1 MTQAPGT
8 VLRTGLAEGLVE
20 SYPVAE
26 GTHDEYFMSR
36 GVLRAH
42 TTSLVDAIQE
52 MGPLELL
59 RSRQQAQR
67 TIHENSVTYTA
78 QGDTERRNRP
88 WEFDVIPLIIPPDQ
102 WQKLARGLSQ
112 RAYLLNMIIRDLY
125 GEQRL
130 LSERLLP
137 PQLVY
142 SNPHY
147 SRALH
152 DLPAP
157 VQHQWLQ
164 LYAGELAR
172 NPGGDWVIVSDRTEA
187 PSGVAYALE
196 NRIVGSSIFPKVFR
210 DQRVQRLAPFFIA
223 LRELLQ
229 KMAYDHRDN
238 PRIVLLSQ
246 GPSNPNFFEDAYLAR
261 YLGYSLVEGEDLAVR
276 DQQVMLKT
284 LGGLLPVD
292 VLFRRLD
299 DLDCDPLELKADSFR
314 GVTGLVQALRARQC
328 AVANALGCSLLET
341 PAIMAYLP
349 QIARNWLGTEL
360 DLPSTQTWW
369 CGDPKSLEYV
379 RQHAN
384 SLWIR
389 PAFSHS
395 NLPSGRP
402 AELSQS
408 QRDTLLAAMNHRPHL
423 YVGQEIVRRS
433 KAPVLLNDSWQSW
446 HVGLRTYLV
455 ASNSGYVAM
464 PGGLVRCSPS
474 SHTIDQSVSL
484 GEGAKDCWVQSD
496 GPVPQI
502 TLLSPPGAAITLR
515 RSGSE
520 LPSRVADNM
529 FWVGRFAERAEST
542 ARLLRT
548 MVSRLTGESG
558 GSNVPDVA
566 VLMRCLA
573 EGGQIEPS
581 FALQDFRQHMPAIES
596 LLPPAIFDE
605 REPFSLKST
614 LSQLNHVASLVR
626 ERLSLDSWRTINRLY
641 REFHRRR
648 TNAAT
653 DFADVLQQ
661 LNRLIGDLSAL
672 SGLSMESTTRTLGWR
687 FLDIGRRI
695 ERSMQTLVLGRSL
708 LIPEYM
714 NSSAVLESIVEVAD
728 SLITYRT
735 RYLTRIQ
742 LPPVLDLILTDESN
756 PRSVIFQMQTLSQH
770 IDQLP
775 RDKTTPLR
783 TTEQRLILNAN
794 SLLQLISAEELSSAN
809 QPDVRDRIDRR
820 LAKLARILP
829 QLSNAITHRYLL
841 HAVSAQQ
848 LTDVRPR
855 KLKPAEWNMNTTS
868 REKTNEREKMI
879 ERERRSLEDNDFM
892 LDNESL

>member
-8 VLRTGLAEGLVE
+8 VLRTGLADGLIE
-20 SYPVAE
+20 SYPVAD
-26 GTHDEYFMSR
+26 GSYDEYFSAP
-36 GVLRAH
+36 GTLRPH
-42 TTSLVDAIQE
+42 TMQLVDALHE
-52 MGPLELL
+52 MGPVELL
-59 RSRQQAQR
+59 RCRQQAQR
-67 TIHENSVTYTA
+67 TIHENSVTYTSH
-78 QGDTERRNRP
+78 GDTERRNRP

-102 WQKLARGLSQ
+102 WQKLSRGLSQ
-112 RAYLLNMIIRDLY
+112 RAYLLNMIVRDLY

-137 PQLVY
+137 PQILFG
-142 SNPHY
+142 NPLY

-164 LYAGELAR
+164 LYAAELAR
-172 NPGGDWVIVSDRTEA
+172 NPQGQWMVVADRTEA

-196 NRIVGSSIFPKVFR
+196 NRIVGSSIYPKVFR

-261 YLGYSLVEGEDLAVR
+261 YLGYTLVEGEDLAVR

-299 DLDCDPLELKADSFR
+299 DLDCDPLELKSDSFR

-328 AVANALGCSLLET
+328 AVANALGSSLLET

-349 QIARNWLGTEL
+349 QIARSWLGTEL
-360 DLPSTQTWW
+360 EIESARTWW
-369 CGDPKSLEYV
+369 CGDPKSLAYV
-379 RQHAN
+379 REHAHK
-384 SLWIR
+384 LWIR
-389 PAFSHS
+389 PAFAHS

-402 AELSQS
+402 AEMSQA
-408 QRDTLLAAMNHRPHL
+408 QRDSLLAALNHRPHL
-423 YVGQEIVRRS
+423 FVGQEIVHRS

-446 HVGLRTYLV
+446 HLGLRSYLV
-455 ASNSGYVAM
+455 ASNAGYIAM
-464 PGGLVRCSPS
+464 PGGLVRCSPQ
-474 SHTIDQSVSL
+474 SHTIDHSVSL
-484 GEGAKDCWVQSD
+484 GEGAKDCWVLSD

-515 RSGSE
+515 RSGAE

-529 FWVGRFAERAEST
+529 FWVGRFAERAESS

-548 MVSRLTGESG
+548 LVSRLTGESG
-558 GSNVPDVA
+558 GSNVPEVA

-581 FALQDFRQHMPAIES
+581 FALQDFRKHLPAIEN

-605 REPFSLKST
+605 REPFSLKAT

-626 ERLSLDSWRTINRLY
+626 ERLSLDSWRTINRIY
-641 REFHRRR
+641 REFQRRR
-648 TNAAT
+648 TGGVT

-695 ERSMQTLVLGRSL
+695 ERAMQTMVLGRNL
-708 LIPEYM
+708 LVPEYM

-742 LPPVLDLILTDESN
+742 LPPVLDLILTDDTN
-756 PRSVIFQMQTLSQH
+756 PRSVIFQLQTLSQH

-775 RDKTTPLR
+775 RDRSAPLR
-783 TTEQRLILNAN
+783 TTEQRLILNAI
-794 SLLQLISAEELSSAN
+794 SQLQLVSAEELTRAN
-809 QPDVRDRIDRR
+809 DPRVRDRIDAR
-820 LAKLARILP
+820 LGRLSRLLP
-829 QLSNAITHRYLL
+829 KLSNAITHQYLL

-855 KLKPAEWNMNTTS
+855 KLKSNEWNVSPPKVNGVST
-868 REKTNEREKMI
+868 REKSRLK
-879 ERERRSLEDNDFM
+879 DPND
-892 LDNESL
+892 DETDPNDV